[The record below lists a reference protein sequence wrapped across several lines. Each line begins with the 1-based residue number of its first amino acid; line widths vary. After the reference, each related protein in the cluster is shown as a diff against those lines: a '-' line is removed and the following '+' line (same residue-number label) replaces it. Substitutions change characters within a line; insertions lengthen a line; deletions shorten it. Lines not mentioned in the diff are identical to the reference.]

1 MTTQARADP
10 DVVAILESR
19 GAVGP
24 FTSASR
30 TAEGYSYSVERAD
43 IVAWIDLHRP
53 RYRADPMDGVGW
65 LVSMDGDRPGL
76 IGHGRWRSLSA
87 AVRAVERAL
96 SGRRVRIPTGRRSGL
111 YPIL

>member
-1 MTTQARADP
+1 MTDQARADP
-10 DVVAILESR
+10 DVVAILESH

-24 FTSASR
+24 FTSAHR

-53 RYRADPMDGVGW
+53 RYRTDPMDGVGW

-111 YPIL
+111 YPLD